1 MPSSECRVPFTY
13 DILRIMFY
21 PLRCTLYDMRN
32 PRKIQLHGST
42 YPLHAI
48 AFDLD
53 STLTRPYLDFT
64 RLRRQLNITE
74 GDILHW
80 VKTLPLQAQQQAL
93 HTIEAFEQDGV
104 ENVEWNDGPQETL
117 ATVQAMGLPTAIVTR
132 NSRASLL
139 AVCQRLDITVDA
151 LVAREDAPPK
161 PDPACLHHTARQ
173 LNVPIDHLVMVGDYR
188 HDIDAGRA
196 AGARTVLLTNG
207 RTPSWE
213 VEADLVI
220 QRLSELLI
228 YIG

>member
-1 MPSSECRVPFTY
+1 M
-13 DILRIMFY
+13 
-21 PLRCTLYDMRN
+21 
-32 PRKIQLHGST
+32 HGSI

-64 RLRRQLNITE
+64 RLRRQLNLPE
-74 GDILHW
+74 GDILKW
-80 VKTLPLQAQQQAL
+80 MAALPLEERRQAL
-93 HTIEAFEQDGV
+93 RLIDTFEQDGV
-104 ENVEWNDGPQETL
+104 ENVEWNDGAQETL
-117 ATVQAMGLPTAIVTR
+117 VTVQEMGLLTAIVTR

-139 AVCQRLDITVDA
+139 AVCQRLNITVNV

-173 LNVPIDHLVMVGDYR
+173 LEVQIDHLVMVGDYR
-188 HDIDAGRA
+188 HDTDAGRA

-220 QRLSELLI
+220 QRLSELLR

>member
-1 MPSSECRVPFTY
+1 
-13 DILRIMFY
+13 
-21 PLRCTLYDMRN
+21 MRH
-32 PRKIQLHGST
+32 PRKIQLHGSA

-64 RLRRQLNITE
+64 RLRRQLHLPE
-74 GDILHW
+74 GDILKW
-80 VKTLPLQAQQQAL
+80 VATLPSEAQRQAL
-93 HTIEAFEQDGV
+93 RLIDVFEQDGV
-104 ENVEWNDGPQETL
+104 ENVEWNDGAQETL

-139 AVCQRLDITVDA
+139 AVCHRLDLTVDV

-161 PDPACLHHTARQ
+161 PDPACLHYTAQQ
-173 LNVPIDHLVMVGDYR
+173 LNVQIEHLVMVGDYR
-188 HDIDAGRA
+188 HDTDAGRA

-213 VEADLVI
+213 VAADLMI
-220 QRLSELLI
+220 QRLSELLL
-228 YIG
+228 YIEE

>member
-1 MPSSECRVPFTY
+1 
-13 DILRIMFY
+13 
-21 PLRCTLYDMRN
+21 MRH
-32 PRKIQLHGST
+32 PRKIQLNGSA

-64 RLRRQLNITE
+64 RLRRQLNMPE
-74 GDILHW
+74 GDILRW
-80 VKTLPLQAQQQAL
+80 VATLLPKERKQAL
-93 HTIEAFEQDGV
+93 RMIDTFEQDGV
-104 ENVEWNDGPQETL
+104 ENVEWNDGAQETL

-139 AVCQRLDITVDA
+139 AVCQRLAILVDV

-173 LNVPIDHLVMVGDYR
+173 LDVPIAHLLMVGDYR
-188 HDIDAGRA
+188 HDTDAGRA

-207 RTPSWE
+207 RVPSWE
-213 VEADLVI
+213 VDADLVI
-220 QRLSELLI
+220 HRLSELLM
-228 YIG
+228 YIEE

>member
-1 MPSSECRVPFTY
+1 MQ
-13 DILRIMFY
+13 
-21 PLRCTLYDMRN
+21 N
-32 PRKIQLHGST
+32 PRKIRIHGST

-64 RLRRQLNITE
+64 RLRRQLNMPE
-74 GDILHW
+74 GDILRW
-80 VKTLPLQAQQQAL
+80 VATLPPEEHRQAL
-93 HTIEAFEQDGV
+93 RMIDTFEQDGV
-104 ENVEWNDGPQETL
+104 ENVEWNDGAQETL
-117 ATVQAMGLPTAIVTR
+117 ATVRAMGLPTAIVTR

-139 AVCQRLDITVDA
+139 AVCQRLDITVDV

-173 LNVPIDHLVMVGDYR
+173 LNVSIEHLVIVGDYR
-188 HDIDAGRA
+188 HDTDAGRA

-207 RTPSWE
+207 RPPSWE

-220 QRLSELLI
+220 HRLSELLT

>member
-1 MPSSECRVPFTY
+1 
-13 DILRIMFY
+13 
-21 PLRCTLYDMRN
+21 MRN
-32 PRKIQLHGST
+32 PRKIQLHGSI

-64 RLRRQLNITE
+64 GLRRQLNLPE
-74 GDILHW
+74 GDILKW
-80 VKTLPLQAQQQAL
+80 MATLPLEERRQAL
-93 HTIEAFEQDGV
+93 HLIDTFEQDGV
-104 ENVEWNDGPQETL
+104 ENVEWNDGAQETL
-117 ATVQAMGLPTAIVTR
+117 VTVQAMGLLTAIVTR

-139 AVCQRLDITVDA
+139 AVCQRLNITVDV

-173 LNVPIDHLVMVGDYR
+173 LEVQIDHLVMVGDYR
-188 HDIDAGRA
+188 HDTDAGRA

-220 QRLSELLI
+220 QRLSELLR

>member
-1 MPSSECRVPFTY
+1 
-13 DILRIMFY
+13 
-21 PLRCTLYDMRN
+21 MRN

-104 ENVEWNDGPQETL
+104 ENVEWNDGAQETL

-139 AVCQRLDITVDA
+139 AVCHRLDITVDA

-161 PDPACLHHTARQ
+161 PDPACLHHAARQ
-173 LNVPIDHLVMVGDYR
+173 LSVPIEHLVMVGDYR

-220 QRLSELLI
+220 HRLSELLT

>member
-1 MPSSECRVPFTY
+1 MPP
-13 DILRIMFY
+13 
-21 PLRCTLYDMRN
+21 

-42 YPLHAI
+42 YPLHAL

-64 RLRRQLNITE
+64 RLRQQLHFPE
-74 GDILHW
+74 GDILRW
-80 VKTLPLQAQQQAL
+80 VATLPREAQRRAL
-93 HTIEAFEQDGV
+93 HLIDIFEQEGV
-104 ENVEWNDGPQETL
+104 ENVEWNDGARETL
-117 ATVQAMGLPTAIVTR
+117 AMVQAMGVPTAIVTR

-139 AVCQRLDITVDA
+139 AVCQRLALTVDV

-161 PDPACLHHTARQ
+161 PDPACLHYTVQQ
-173 LNVPIDHLVMVGDYR
+173 LNVPIEHLVMVGDYR
-188 HDIDAGRA
+188 HDTDAGRA

-220 QRLSELLI
+220 HRLSELLS
-228 YIG
+228 YIKD

>member
-1 MPSSECRVPFTY
+1 
-13 DILRIMFY
+13 
-21 PLRCTLYDMRN
+21 MRH

-64 RLRRQLNITE
+64 RLRRQLHMPE
-74 GDILHW
+74 GDILKW
-80 VKTLPLQAQQQAL
+80 VATLPPEEQHHAFHL
-93 HTIEAFEQDGV
+93 IDAFEQDGV
-104 ENVEWNDGPQETL
+104 ENVEWNDGAQETL

-139 AVCQRLDITVDA
+139 AVCQRLDITVDV

-173 LNVPIDHLVMVGDYR
+173 LDVAIEHLVMVGDYR
-188 HDIDAGRA
+188 HDTDAGRA
-196 AGARTVLLTNG
+196 AGTRTVLLTNG

-213 VEADLVI
+213 VDADLVI
-220 QRLSELLI
+220 HRLSELLT

>member
-1 MPSSECRVPFTY
+1 
-13 DILRIMFY
+13 
-21 PLRCTLYDMRN
+21 MRN

-104 ENVEWNDGPQETL
+104 ENVEWNDGAQETL

-132 NSRASLL
+132 NSRASLR
-139 AVCQRLDITVDA
+139 AVCHRLNITVDA

-161 PDPACLHHTARQ
+161 PDPTCLHHAARQ
-173 LNVPIDHLVMVGDYR
+173 LNVPIEHLVMVGDYR
-188 HDIDAGRA
+188 HDTDAGRA

-207 RTPSWE
+207 RPPSWE

-220 QRLSELLI
+220 QQLSELLT
-228 YIG
+228 YIR